1 MGGQISLPLP
11 LLFMLSRDQSD
22 TCLPAAYM
30 KVAGLK
36 TERPVLYVLMAVGGG
51 GGFGNSSWGR
61 RERKV

>member
-30 KVAGLK
+30 KVAAGLK
-36 TERPVLYVLMAVGGG
+36 TERPVLYVLMAVGGIWKFKLG
-51 GGFGNSSWGR
+51 KK
-61 RERKV
+61 REEGKK